1 MKLRE
6 LFSPHRP
13 AGPRIVLRPALATLG
28 LHGLLIVAITA
39 NWSFFEPEVVRHKPV
54 PKVIAATL
62 VDPADL
68 AQPEPKPT
76 PEPKPAPKPEPK
88 PAPKPEPKSE
98 PAPKPEPKPAPK
110 PEPKPAPK
118 PEPKPAPKPEPK
130 PEPQAERKPGPT
142 PQELAELT
150 RQAQAR
156 QRAEAAQRSAAQQAA
171 AEGERLAASYAALIQ
186 QTVIRYWS
194 RPPSARNNMEAVL
207 SIQLIPTG
215 DVVSVS
221 VLRSSG
227 DSAFDRSAIAAVER
241 AGSFPELKNLPP
253 REFERNFR
261 RFRLVFRPEDLRY

>member
-1 MKLRE
+1 MNLRE

-13 AGPRIVLRPALATLG
+13 AGPRIVLRPTLATLA

-39 NWSFFEPEVVRHKPV
+39 NWSFFEPEVVPHKPI

-68 AQPEPKPT
+68 ARPQAKPE
-76 PEPKPAPKPEPK
+76 PEPKPA
-88 PAPKPEPKSE
+88 
-98 PAPKPEPKPAPK
+98 
-110 PEPKPAPK
+110 
-118 PEPKPAPKPEPK
+118 PKPAPKPEPK
-130 PEPQAERKPGPT
+130 PEPKPTPKPKPKPEPKPQPKPEPKPEPKPAPEPKPEPKPQRDPGPT

-156 QRAEAAQRSAAQQAA
+156 QRAEAAQRAAAQQAA